1 MVKLTRKWAIR
12 QSIGEVQSVI
22 RITNLQTSIARVCD
36 AWGRHKNPQPVLIN
50 CSIYLGKSF
59 HNTSASDT
67 LTDSTVNYGILS
79 KSILEACQEFSN
91 SSGDNPVELS
101 HILHYL
107 QQWLT
112 GIQSSDK
119 IKSSVQR
126 IPLLQS
132 TELDL
137 LELDIILPKGSLHG
151 DRVQMSASFGY
162 RDRKSLLTRSM
173 TLKIFHLKTFTV
185 IGVNDNERLARQQ
198 VIATLEIDPFDE
210 EFKEDFCALE
220 QLTVMTIEE
229 SSFQTLEALTDQI
242 GRRVAEYF
250 LCPLIQNT
258 PEPRD
263 LDCIWPTIK
272 IQLSKPT
279 AVVFADAPTVETL
292 IDSKEYVRDSKIS
305 VQSACHKPP
314 FPMIGRLEDWIEKI
328 EKRAEI

>member
-1 MVKLTRKWAIR
+1 MVHLDRKWAIR
-12 QSIGEVQSVI
+12 QSIGEAKSVI

-36 AWGRHKNPQPVLIN
+36 AWGRRKNPQPVLIN

-59 HNTSASDT
+59 RNTSASDT

-119 IKSSVQR
+119 IRSSVRR

-151 DRVQMSASFGY
+151 NGVQMSASFRY
-162 RDRKSLLTRSM
+162 RDRKHILKHSM
-173 TLKIFHLKTFTV
+173 TLKIFHLRTFTV
-185 IGVNDNERLARQQ
+185 IGVNDNERLARQE
-198 VIATLEIDPFDE
+198 VIATLEIDSFDE
-210 EFKEDFCALE
+210 EFEEDFCAVE
-220 QLTVMTIEE
+220 QLTVM
-229 SSFQTLEALTDQI
+229 
-242 GRRVAEYF
+242 V
-250 LCPLIQNT
+250 
-258 PEPRD
+258 
-263 LDCIWPTIK
+263 
-272 IQLSKPT
+272 
-279 AVVFADAPTVETL
+279 
-292 IDSKEYVRDSKIS
+292 
-305 VQSACHKPP
+305 
-314 FPMIGRLEDWIEKI
+314 
-328 EKRAEI
+328 